1 MNPILVQNHPKRLGK
16 KELIFYCV
24 SVLGKKGIF
33 VPFMSYIDV
42 ESPRTFIGSYLYV
55 LYIILCSLQKKFYDI
70 LRSMPRLAK

>member
-1 MNPILVQNHPKRLGK
+1 MNPNLVQNHPKRLAKK
-16 KELIFYCV
+16 KELIFYCI

-55 LYIILCSLQKKFYDI
+55 L
-70 LRSMPRLAK
+70 

>member
-1 MNPILVQNHPKRLGK
+1 MNPILVQNHPKRLAKK
-16 KELIFYCV
+16 KELIFYCI

-55 LYIILCSLQKKFYDI
+55 L
-70 LRSMPRLAK
+70 

>member
-1 MNPILVQNHPKRLGK
+1 MNPILVQNPKRLAK
-16 KELIFYCV
+16 RKELIFYCI

-55 LYIILCSLQKKFYDI
+55 L
-70 LRSMPRLAK
+70 